1 MKRNPKIG
9 LLPLYLKLYDDI
21 TPDRRAEF
29 MPFLDEV
36 ASRLAGEKLDIVR
49 ADVCRVAAEFE
60 QAVARFQAEKVDLIV
75 TLHLAYSPSLEAAYP
90 LCSTEIPILM
100 LDTTMDE
107 SFGPTTDASRIMYNH
122 GIHGVQDLANMLRRR
137 GQPYRVVAGHYQ
149 NSRVIARAAQIARG
163 ALAARA
169 LTGSRAL
176 RIGPSFPG
184 MGDFRV
190 EVGVLREHLDISVKE
205 IPASG
210 LTAAVEA
217 VTDEDVQAEMAQ
229 DREQFVVKAPEDVH
243 ARSVRVGLGVR
254 RLLTEGGFDAFSA
267 NFLAFDKAD
276 GPVSTVPFLEASK
289 AMARGIGYAG
299 EGDVLTACLI
309 GALASSFGRATF
321 TEMFCPDWKGASIF
335 LSHMGEINPEVMA
348 GKPVLR
354 EKPFPFTPAQ
364 NPVVVTGSPAPGQA
378 VFVNLAPGPADRF
391 GLILAPVE
399 ILPEQPNPSM
409 AESVRGWM
417 RPRRAIPEFLEEY
430 SRHGG
435 THHSALVFGDCLEG
449 LLAFAEFVDFDC
461 AVI

>member
-9 LLPLYLKLYDDI
+9 LLPLYLKLYDDV
-21 TPDRRAEF
+21 TPERRAEF

-36 ASRLAGEKLDIVR
+36 ASRLAGEQLDVVR
-49 ADVCRVAAEFE
+49 AEVCRVAAEFE
-60 QAVARFQAEKVDLIV
+60 QAVARFKAERVDLIV

-90 LCSTEIPILM
+90 LCSTEIPTLM

-107 SFGPTTDASRIMYNH
+107 AFGPTTDASRIMYNH
-122 GIHGVQDLANMLRRR
+122 GIHGVQDLANLLRRR
-137 GQPYRVVAGHYQ
+137 GQPYRVVAGHYR

-190 EVGVLREHLDISVKE
+190 EVGVLREYLDISVKE

-217 VTDEDVQAEMAQ
+217 VTEDEVNAEMAQ
-229 DREQFVVKAPEDVH
+229 DREQFVVEAPEEVH

-254 RLLTEGGFDAFSA
+254 RLLTEGGFNAFSA
-267 NFLAFDKAD
+267 NFLAFDKSD
-276 GPVSTVPFLEASK
+276 GPVNTVPFLEASK

-309 GALASSFGRATF
+309 GALASSFGKTTF

-364 NPVVVTGSPAPGQA
+364 NPAVFAGSPAPGQA

-409 AESVRGWM
+409 AQSVRGWM
-417 RPRRAIPEFLEEY
+417 RPRRAIADFLEEY

-461 AVI
+461 VVI